1 VLSCLEEKVAYLR
14 WVEAARLEN
23 KATAPSGEAT
33 PSWEELIPSVREED
47 ATLGWTRGRVRRGG
61 EGGGG
66 GLLEEERGGGRL
78 FSSK

>member
-66 GLLEEERGGGRL
+66 GLAGGGKGRWAII
-78 FSSK
+78 FE